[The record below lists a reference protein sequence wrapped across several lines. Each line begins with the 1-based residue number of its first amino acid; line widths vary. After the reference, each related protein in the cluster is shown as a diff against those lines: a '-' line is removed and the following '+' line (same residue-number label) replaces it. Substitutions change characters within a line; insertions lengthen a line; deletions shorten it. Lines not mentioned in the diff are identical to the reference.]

1 MTEEEE
7 QEDFGMHNFCLPI
20 RKQRGVNL
28 LEAEVEY
35 NSHLGIIP
43 FYELGTTFKRLSNK
57 EIVRVKNKN

>member
-1 MTEEEE
+1 MTEEKE

-35 NSHLGIIP
+35 NSHLGSFRLMVENI
-43 FYELGTTFKRLSNK
+43 FGELGTTFKRLSNK
-57 EIVRVKNKN
+57 EIV